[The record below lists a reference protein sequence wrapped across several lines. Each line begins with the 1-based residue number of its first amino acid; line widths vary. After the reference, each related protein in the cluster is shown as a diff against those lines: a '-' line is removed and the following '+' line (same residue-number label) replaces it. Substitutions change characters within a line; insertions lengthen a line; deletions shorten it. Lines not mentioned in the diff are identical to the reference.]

1 MFAQSLTQGSGLFEL
16 GGKCGAGSDLAT
28 DHNRMSRIELAIQI
42 RMDQLRV
49 VIGDAGAVVG
59 HASFVLRAP
68 MMRRRAR
75 ARRDITVPTGSVV
88 TSAISRYSSP

>member
-42 RMDQLRV
+42 RMDQLESSSGTRV
-49 VIGDAGAVVG
+49 LSLV
-59 HASFVLRAP
+59 
-68 MMRRRAR
+68 MRR
-75 ARRDITVPTGSVV
+75 
-88 TSAISRYSSP
+88 SS